1 MESWTGQTFIP
12 RRTMPNHE
20 PKAPSPGGHGFA
32 LPRMRCVGLPA
43 TRTRTAS
50 KHALSRPFV
59 PERRIAEGH
68 VVRSSVISAGSDTSS
83 GSRLRVGRPGLDLTG
98 SSSTSAG
105 YIKSIDDTPTAQAS
119 PRAPGPA
126 GPECRTVAL
135 TRVGQHE
142 AEAGGARVRDA
153 IQLWQSRLRVGAKC
167 SISPGAICLCH
178 ARRVVGPRRGQKEL
192 PPHHYRHLAPD

>member
-1 MESWTGQTFIP
+1 MAISACRCSLVQGEPLDVEEVKLLLYVLVVLLADQRTSMALARGRRLVFDGKLDRSDFHP

-68 VVRSSVISAGSDTSS
+68 VVRSSVISAGFDTLS
-83 GSRLRVGRPGLDLTG
+83 GSRLASGTPWSRLDRQQFHVGR
-98 SSSTSAG
+98 
-105 YIKSIDDTPTAQAS
+105 I
-119 PRAPGPA
+119 
-126 GPECRTVAL
+126 
-135 TRVGQHE
+135 H
-142 AEAGGARVRDA
+142 
-153 IQLWQSRLRVGAKC
+153 
-167 SISPGAICLCH
+167 
-178 ARRVVGPRRGQKEL
+178 
-192 PPHHYRHLAPD
+192 